1 MTESIEIVT
10 IKDREK
16 RRGRTAAPCRSS
28 FRRETDKR
36 KRKGEPGMATGVS
49 ALVQQIQN
57 GEYDEAFRTLY
68 GKEAVAAQRERY
80 CRAAE
85 EFGSL
90 FGMEREV
97 LLFSAPG
104 RTEIGGNH
112 TDHNHGRVLAASVN
126 LDVIAVASPSAEGR
140 IRVKSEGYP
149 MDTVSLEDLSVQ
161 EEEFGRSSALIRG
174 MAGRFIGQGFSAGG
188 FDAYTTSNVL
198 KGSGLSSSAA
208 FEVLTGTILNHL
220 FNGGRVSA
228 VAIAQMAQYAEN
240 VHFGKPCGLMDQV
253 ACAAGGFVYI
263 DFGNSDTPAAERVEL
278 NLAEHGYSL
287 CIVNTGG
294 SHANLTDD
302 YAAVPAEM
310 KKIAA
315 FFEKPVLRGI
325 TKEELLQN
333 AAALRRTAGDRAVLR
348 ALHFVKENTRVERL
362 MQALKDGNIS
372 SFLTIIKESGRS
384 SAELLQNY
392 YSPKAPEEQGIT
404 LACAIAEE
412 LLGESGAWRVHGGGF
427 AGTMQAF
434 VPHDKMAAFKETMES
449 AFGAGAVTEL
459 SVRPLGAAL
468 VYHG

>member
-1 MTESIEIVT
+1 
-10 IKDREK
+10 
-16 RRGRTAAPCRSS
+16 
-28 FRRETDKR
+28 
-36 KRKGEPGMATGVS
+36 
-49 ALVQQIQN
+49 
-57 GEYDEAFRTLY
+57 
-68 GKEAVAAQRERY
+68 
-80 CRAAE
+80 
-85 EFGSL
+85 
-90 FGMEREV
+90 
-97 LLFSAPG
+97 
-104 RTEIGGNH
+104 
-112 TDHNHGRVLAASVN
+112 
-126 LDVIAVASPSAEGR
+126 
-140 IRVKSEGYP
+140 
-149 MDTVSLEDLSVQ
+149 
-161 EEEFGRSSALIRG
+161 
-174 MAGRFIGQGFSAGG
+174 
-188 FDAYTTSNVL
+188 
-198 KGSGLSSSAA
+198 
-208 FEVLTGTILNHL
+208 
-220 FNGGRVSA
+220 
-228 VAIAQMAQYAEN
+228 
-240 VHFGKPCGLMDQV
+240 MDQV